1 MDERAN
7 PLSGRLIIGV
17 ALVALGGLWT
27 LDNLGLANAGA
38 VLRWWPILLLLVG
51 LMKLTGFAME
61 KQAPLG
67 GFLTIIGSLLLLGE
81 LDFVHI
87 GFGIIWPLFF
97 IFMGVMVV
105 TRAMRKQG
113 DGPAP
118 GEADA
123 DDYVRSFALMGGVDR
138 NNESQAFRGG
148 ELTAVMGGV
157 QLDLDGARPASGRV
171 IIDVFAMWGGIEIGV
186 PDDWRVELEASPVM
200 GGVENSARLAPD
212 VEPVGTLVIRGLV
225 VMGGVEVKN
234 SPLNHQGSGVVIR
247 TGRRRSRKYEDVP
260 PGGTVVK
267 DVRVGVTGVE
277 VTHRILTPGAESGAT
292 PPNPPAPQGP
302 Q

>member
-1 MDERAN
+1 MDARAN

-97 IFMGVMVV
+97 IFMGVMIV
-105 TRAMRKQG
+105 TRAIRGPG
-113 DGPAP
+113 DAPAP
-118 GEADA
+118 GTADE
-123 DDYVRSFALMGGVDR
+123 DDYVRSFALMGGVER
-138 NNESQAFRGG
+138 NNQSQSFRGG

-157 QLDLDGARPASGRV
+157 QLDLDGAKPAGGRAV
-171 IIDVFAMWGGIEIGV
+171 IDVFAMWGGIEIGV
-186 PDDWRVELEASPVM
+186 PDDWRVELETSPVM
-200 GGVENSARLAPD
+200 GGVENSAKLAPD
-212 VEPVGTLVIRGLV
+212 VEPVGTLVVRGLV

-234 SPLNHQGSGVVIR
+234 GPLDGNPSGVIIR
-247 TGRRRSRKYEDVP
+247 TGRRRDRRERGDIE
-260 PGGTVVK
+260 PGSTVVK
-267 DVRVGVTGVE
+267 EVRVGVTGVE
-277 VTHRILTPGAESGAT
+277 VQHRVV
-292 PPNPPAPQGP
+292 PPPPPPLPPAPQDP